1 MVKVESP
8 STKSLTEIGPMLLEK
23 TVFKFC
29 QCIFR
34 YYLPL
39 EMDRALLLNK
49 LEFPSRTDA
58 LCQVWLI
65 YDPWFWE
72 EDFKI
77 SSMYLF
83 RYFLRKGALH
93 LDKLEF
99 QSFQDAL
106 NQVQFCYFNKITI

>member
-83 RYFLRKGALH
+83 RYFLPSEKGL
-93 LDKLEF
+93 F
-99 QSFQDAL
+99 IWTNL
-106 NQVQFCYFNKITI
+106 NSNHSRML